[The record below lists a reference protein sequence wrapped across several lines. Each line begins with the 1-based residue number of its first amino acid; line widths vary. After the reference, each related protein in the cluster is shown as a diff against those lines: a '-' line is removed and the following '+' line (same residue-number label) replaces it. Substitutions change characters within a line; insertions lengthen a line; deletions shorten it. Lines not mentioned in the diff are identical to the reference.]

1 MLLKQRRKF
10 MYNFNAKNSFSTL
23 RKIRK
28 TFTLI
33 ELLVVIA
40 IIAILASM
48 LLPALQQARETARS
62 ARCVSNLKNAQ
73 MAYTNYFTDYDD
85 YGPYYYYGKAVG
97 KGFWESALVAN
108 KYLPS
113 DKALSLNQYDYYNS
127 SLLLCPTM
135 TNPITTNAKRS
146 DYGLN
151 WQSTQVKSGT
161 TYVISKVT
169 GIPKGSVILGDRW
182 QFDNDATISQIYFH
196 YTSESILTMIGSG
209 SKDKYPIGIHHNK
222 KANVTFLDGHVSTIT
237 TQDAYANRY
246 EYGTVRG
253 DK

>member
-1 MLLKQRRKF
+1 
-10 MYNFNAKNSFSTL
+10 MYNSTTQYPYFSWLKNKKS
-23 RKIRK
+23 
-28 TFTLI
+28 FTLI

-62 ARCVSNLKNAQ
+62 AKCISNLKNAQ

-97 KGFWESALVAN
+97 KGFWESALVGN

-113 DKALSLNQYDYYNS
+113 DRALNLNQYDYYNS
-127 SLLLCPTM
+127 SILLCPTM
-135 TNPITTNAKRS
+135 TNHITNGAKRS

-151 WQSTQVKSGT
+151 WQTTQAKVGT
-161 TYVISKVT
+161 SYVISKVT

-182 QFDNDATISQIYFH
+182 QFNNAADISQIYFH
-196 YTSESILTMIGSG
+196 YTAETILTMNGNSN
-209 SKDKYPIGIHHNK
+209 DKYPIGIHHNK

-237 TQDAYANRY
+237 AQDAYANRY

>member
-1 MLLKQRRKF
+1 MYKFSAKCPLSTWLKISK
-10 MYNFNAKNSFSTL
+10 S
-23 RKIRK
+23 
-28 TFTLI
+28 FTLI

-48 LLPALQQARETARS
+48 LLPALQNARETARS
-62 ARCVSNLKNAQ
+62 AKCVSNLKNAQ

-97 KGFWESALVAN
+97 KGFWESALVGN

-113 DKALSLNQYDYYNS
+113 DRALNLNQYDYYNS
-127 SLLLCPTM
+127 SILLCPTM
-135 TNPITTNAKRS
+135 ANPITNGAKRS

-151 WQSTQVKSGT
+151 WQTTQAKVGSS
-161 TYVISKVT
+161 YVISKVT

-182 QFDNDATISQIYFH
+182 QFNNAADISQIYFH
-196 YTSESILTMIGSG
+196 YTAETILTMNGNSN
-209 SKDKYPIGIHHNK
+209 DKYPIGIHHNK

-237 TQDAYANRY
+237 AQDAYTNRY
-246 EYGTVRG
+246 VYGTVRG

>member
-1 MLLKQRRKF
+1 
-10 MYNFNAKNSFSTL
+10 MYNSTTQYPYFSWL
-23 RKIRK
+23 K
-28 TFTLI
+28 TKKSFTLI

-62 ARCVSNLKNAQ
+62 AKCVSNLKNAQ

-85 YGPYYYYGKAVG
+85 YGPYDYYGKVVG
-97 KGFWESALVAN
+97 KGFWESALVGN

-113 DKALSLNQYDYYNS
+113 DRALNLNQYDYYNS
-127 SLLLCPTM
+127 SILLCPTM
-135 TNPITTNAKRS
+135 ANPITSGAKRS

-151 WQSTQVKSGT
+151 YASTQIYDGSKYIV
-161 TYVISKVT
+161 SKVT
-169 GIPKGSVILGDRW
+169 GIPKGSVIFGDRW
-182 QFDNDATISQIYFH
+182 QFDNNSNIPQIYFH
-196 YTSESILTMIGSG
+196 YTAETILTINGGSQNT
-209 SKDKYPIGIHHNK
+209 YPIGIHHNK

-237 TQDAYANRY
+237 AQDAYANRY

-253 DK
+253 NK